1 MKLKNI
7 LMKTEEDIRIES
19 LHRKA
24 KQLLKKDLDED
35 QVINELKKE
44 GIDSNYANLIIK
56 NVIADSRNRIDGW
69 KLLLMGTSF
78 IVGGIYINYS
88 SYLIAVN
95 TNSTFFY
102 LFWGIVVAGILMLIR
117 AFSLFRR

>member
-1 MKLKNI
+1 
-7 LMKTEEDIRIES
+7 MKTEEDIRIES

-44 GIDSNYANLIIK
+44 GIDSNYANLIIE

-69 KLLLMGTSF
+69 KLYFTRCKLMNWVYQRIGS
-78 IVGGIYINYS
+78 
-88 SYLIAVN
+88 
-95 TNSTFFY
+95 
-102 LFWGIVVAGILMLIR
+102 
-117 AFSLFRR
+117 